1 MEILRKVTESIK
13 RHRLLSNG
21 EAVLVAVS
29 GGPDSV
35 ALLHIL
41 NGLREELGFHLEVAH
56 LHHGIR
62 GEEAKEDARFVAAM
76 AERLGIHF
84 HLKKVNLPQLRLA
97 AGKGNLEQLAR
108 GERHRFFIEVA
119 RERNINKVA
128 TAHTLDDQAETV
140 LMWVLRGCGMTGLG
154 GMSPIRP
161 MEGTNDDVLLI
172 RPLLGVSKDEV
183 LEFLRDRRIDYR
195 VDRTNQDTKL
205 LRNWIRQRWLP
216 QLKERVDA
224 QLPSRLAQEA
234 ELIRDEDA
242 FLESLARRE
251 LERIRGPRG
260 MDRGLFLQLN
270 RAMQRRVLRL
280 WIEETRGH
288 LRGIDLAH
296 IDELLKLIEGRTPQS
311 RLAIPGGWELLREYE
326 TLRLEKR
333 SRSRKRLCYSYE
345 IQIGRELEIPEASMT
360 IRSEYIAPPLRSLPQ
375 DFAEA
380 VFDATALPTTLVIRN
395 FRRGDRFTPLGM
407 KGHKKV
413 KDLFIE
419 KKVPRSVRETL
430 PLLSA
435 DREILW
441 ITGYGRSEI
450 GKIHPQTS
458 SILRLTAL
466 PLTC

>member
-84 HLKKVNLPQLRLA
+84 HLKKVNVPQLRLA

-128 TAHTLDDQAETV
+128 TGHTLDDQAETV

-224 QLPSRLAQEA
+224 QLPSRLAKEA

-242 FLESLARRE
+242 FLESLARRD

-296 IDELLKLIEGRTPQS
+296 IDELLKLIEGRAPQS
-311 RLAIPGGWELLREYE
+311 RLAIPGGWEFLR
-326 TLRLEKR
+326 
-333 SRSRKRLCYSYE
+333 
-345 IQIGRELEIPEASMT
+345 
-360 IRSEYIAPPLRSLPQ
+360 
-375 DFAEA
+375 
-380 VFDATALPTTLVIRN
+380 
-395 FRRGDRFTPLGM
+395 
-407 KGHKKV
+407 
-413 KDLFIE
+413 
-419 KKVPRSVRETL
+419 
-430 PLLSA
+430 
-435 DREILW
+435 
-441 ITGYGRSEI
+441 
-450 GKIHPQTS
+450 
-458 SILRLTAL
+458 
-466 PLTC
+466 